1 MNALG
6 FGLQRAI
13 FIFEHDA
20 WMMYN
25 VLLPARNLKIYRF
38 MELMPWS
45 SCPIGHTGRN
55 REYIACMWQE
65 HVGMPSLFDSFV
77 AFSAMGFML
86 SVENC
91 CRIRTKSL

>member
-55 REYIACMWQE
+55 RGIYC
-65 HVGMPSLFDSFV
+65 LYV
-77 AFSAMGFML
+77 AGTCGYAEL
-86 SVENC
+86 
-91 CRIRTKSL
+91 I